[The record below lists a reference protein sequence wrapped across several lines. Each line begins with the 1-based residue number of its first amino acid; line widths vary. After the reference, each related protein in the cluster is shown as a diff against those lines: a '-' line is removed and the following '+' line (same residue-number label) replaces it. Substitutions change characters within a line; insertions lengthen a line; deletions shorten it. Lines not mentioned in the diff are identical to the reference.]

1 MKRIFL
7 IGYMGAG
14 KTTVGKALAKSMD
27 LSFIDLDVYIENRFR
42 KQISSIFAEKG
53 EDGFRKIE
61 QNMLHEVSDFE
72 DCVIST
78 GGGTPCFFD
87 NMEYMKQHGTTVY
100 LQVSV
105 DELAFTVWHTPG
117 HTPGSVCL
125 LCEGLLFA
133 GDTLF
138 QGSIGRT
145 DLPGGSPKEM
155 DDSLRK
161 LAGLP
166 IPRDAQVLPGHGDF
180 SQFGWELEHNWF
192 IKNACR

>member
-105 DELAFTVWHTPG
+105 DELASRLEVCKQPRPILKDKSGEELRRFIA
-117 HTPGSVCL
+117 GSLEKRKDYYLRAALVYDAEQMVSCEDVNTIVSNLQKL
-125 LCEGLLFA
+125 L
-133 GDTLF
+133 
-138 QGSIGRT
+138 
-145 DLPGGSPKEM
+145 
-155 DDSLRK
+155 
-161 LAGLP
+161 
-166 IPRDAQVLPGHGDF
+166 
-180 SQFGWELEHNWF
+180 
-192 IKNACR
+192 